1 MQIEQLDLET
11 RSKIYNYTKK
21 ILRKYQ
27 KGITTGKLTADKFVE
42 NIISD
47 EYIND
52 ILDKNLLSENDFK
65 QSYTSYINKLI
76 NIQKENLSKNKKR
89 NINSTQEKSSISQ
102 RIKLKNLLESSGYT
116 LSIPI
121 EYLNSCDV
129 DCIIKYITT
138 QSIDLGNERIYNYVH
153 KSSLN

>member
-47 EYIND
+47 GYIND

-76 NIQKENLSKNKKR
+76 NIQKENLSNSKK
-89 NINSTQEKSSISQ
+89 KC
-102 RIKLKNLLESSGYT
+102 KLYT
-116 LSIPI
+116 R
-121 EYLNSCDV
+121 
-129 DCIIKYITT
+129 KT
-138 QSIDLGNERIYNYVH
+138 
-153 KSSLN
+153 